1 MKTHMDQ
8 ILHILQ
14 KDLRRLR
21 WEIATVTFATLLLA
35 WLNGDNRLVV
45 PVTRQ
50 EQTLNQFCLWLAPL
64 NVLAWWFLLVSLIH
78 GEVIPGVR
86 QFWLT
91 RPYRRGALLGA
102 KLLFVLLCINLPV
115 LLADA
120 IALSRAGIS
129 PATVWTGMLWKQVL
143 FTLTALLP
151 GLAIAVVTAGLA
163 QAILSAIGLA
173 LLVRLLSTI
182 PVDNYLPNHLEWW
195 LTILR
200 LTLLVIAAGLLLH
213 WQYYRRKILLARVIL
228 LVPVLLVAMLGWV
241 LPMSTVFGWQQSLA
255 SQPGAGAGYTVR
267 PAPERG
273 RLKLDESADAGFVQV
288 GLPLEHQPPAGLE
301 AVGDSVAIR
310 LTPHQGA
317 SLERTGFTFIEIG
330 RKAGIRFSVP
340 PGCST
345 PGRDARCAPT
355 SYFTPPSMAV
365 AGPFV
370 CPTPE

>member
-50 EQTLNQFCLWLAPL
+50 EQTLNQFCLWLTPL

-151 GLAIAVVTAGLA
+151 GLA
-163 QAILSAIGLA
+163 SP
-173 LLVRLLSTI
+173 S
-182 PVDNYLPNHLEWW
+182 
-195 LTILR
+195 
-200 LTLLVIAAGLLLH
+200 
-213 WQYYRRKILLARVIL
+213 
-228 LVPVLLVAMLGWV
+228 
-241 LPMSTVFGWQQSLA
+241 S
-255 SQPGAGAGYTVR
+255 
-267 PAPERG
+267 
-273 RLKLDESADAGFVQV
+273 
-288 GLPLEHQPPAGLE
+288 PPAW
-301 AVGDSVAIR
+301 
-310 LTPHQGA
+310 
-317 SLERTGFTFIEIG
+317 
-330 RKAGIRFSVP
+330 RKPSSPRSAWHCLC
-340 PGCST
+340 GCS
-345 PGRDARCAPT
+345 RR
-355 SYFTPPSMAV
+355 SPSITTCLTTLS
-365 AGPFV
+365 GG
-370 CPTPE
+370 